1 MARSSASDPFFEKG
15 LPSNLEAE
23 RSILGAILLDNSVC
37 NRAMELMRR
46 DDFFLNS
53 HRRLFDKMILLSE
66 RGSSIDLVTLSEE
79 LRRANE
85 FEQVGGAT
93 YIASLIDGVPRT
105 DTIEPYVKIVKSK
118 GILRKLI
125 TASNQIIARAFD
137 EE

>member
-1 MARSSASDPFFEKG
+1 MARSSPSDPFFEKG

-37 NRAMELMRR
+37 NQAMELMRR
-46 DDFFLNS
+46 DDFFLDS

-85 FEQVGGAT
+85 FAGRALPT
-93 YIASLIDGVPRT
+93 TALSPRVRA
-105 DTIEPYVKIVKSK
+105 P
-118 GILRKLI
+118 
-125 TASNQIIARAFD
+125 SNYSAALMRSSMCFGT
-137 EE
+137 